1 MYFSPLTNHFQFC
14 FSYDV
19 LSVNEENNRNSKSE
33 IETIAVAAHPPC
45 SGWCMCSTFATVYL
59 SCHGRFTQGSLTLT
73 DIDQCPSGPRNL
85 PFSFTGN

>member
-19 LSVNEENNRNSKSE
+19 LTVNEENNRNSKSE

-45 SGWCMCSTFATVYL
+45 SG
-59 SCHGRFTQGSLTLT
+59 
-73 DIDQCPSGPRNL
+73 
-85 PFSFTGN
+85 